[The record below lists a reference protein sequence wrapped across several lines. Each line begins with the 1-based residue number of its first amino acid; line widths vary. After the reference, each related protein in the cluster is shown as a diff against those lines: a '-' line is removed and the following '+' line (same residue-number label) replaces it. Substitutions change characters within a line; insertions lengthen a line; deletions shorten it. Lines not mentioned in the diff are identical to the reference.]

1 MNRNERRQREPV
13 LSARMSDVDAAFLYL
28 ERREI
33 PLHIACVSIFEG
45 PIPFEKFVAG
55 VDSKLHLVP
64 RYRQVVAAA
73 PFNLEHPTWRDAPN
87 FDIRRHMFRVRLKRP
102 GGEAELEDLASRI
115 LSKPLDRRKPLW
127 DLHIVDGLRN
137 GRGALILRMH
147 HALADGIAGTGI
159 LNVIL
164 DPTPEGS
171 PPIRKPRSRPRRS
184 REPERG
190 LLQELGE
197 TLQGALDGLLSAE
210 TGLLEIA
217 AILKSSGGGLLHA
230 LPELL
235 TPVERLPFNRPCGAG
250 RRFCWTG
257 VPFADVQAVRAA
269 AGGTANDVI
278 LTVVSRALA
287 RYVKL
292 HGETVTNRM
301 VRIVC
306 PVNLRGANGDAA
318 LGNRISFL
326 PVMLPLD
333 VRDPVRNLQ
342 AVAAKMEI
350 LKNGGGAQL
359 VGLLASCIGAAPP
372 ILQSLFWSGI
382 PLVTLPLPLLNIICT
397 NIPGSPV
404 PLYAAGKRMLTFYPQ
419 VPTGHDL
426 GVGCAVGSYD
436 GNLFFGLTADTK
448 AAPDVDRLRD
458 FLSVSFDELCR
469 AAGVKKARRPAA
481 PAAKRKKRPR
491 RAAAEPPPQA
501 ETGVPAAAP
510 APDPP
515 PGPPDAAPSPLAATA
530 RSGH

>member
-1 MNRNERRQREPV
+1 MREPA
-13 LSARMSDVDAAFLYL
+13 LSGRMSDVDAAFLYL

-33 PLHIACVSIFEG
+33 PLHIACVSVFEE
-45 PIPFEKFVAG
+45 PIPFEEFVAG
-55 VDSKLHLVP
+55 INSKLHLLP

-73 PFNLEHPTWRDAPN
+73 PYNLEHPTWRKARD
-87 FDIRRHMFRVRLKRP
+87 FDIRAHIFRVRVKRP
-102 GGEAELEDLASRI
+102 GGEAELEELASRI
-115 LSKPLDRRKPLW
+115 LTEPLDRRKPLW
-127 DLHIVDGLRN
+127 DIHVVDGLRN
-137 GRGALILRMH
+137 GRGALILRLH

-159 LNVIL
+159 LSVLL

-171 PPIRKPRSRPRRS
+171 RPIRKPRSRPQGS
-184 REPERG
+184 PTPERG
-190 LLQELGE
+190 LVQALGE
-197 TLQGALDGLLSAE
+197 ALQGALDGLLSADA
-210 TGLLEIA
+210 GLLEIA
-217 AILKSSGGGLLHA
+217 ATLKSSGAGLLHA

-235 TPVERLPFNRPCGAG
+235 TPVQRLPFNRPCGAE
-250 RRFCWTG
+250 RRFCWAG

-278 LTVVSRALA
+278 LAVLTRALA
-287 RYVKL
+287 RYVKA

-306 PVNLRGANGDAA
+306 PVNLRSADQGGGM
-318 LGNRISFL
+318 GNRITFL

-342 AVAAKMEI
+342 TVAAKMEI
-350 LKNGGGAQL
+350 MKSGGGAQL

-372 ILQSLFWSGI
+372 ALQSILWSGL

-404 PLYAAGKRMLTFYPQ
+404 PLYAAGKRMLTCYPH
-419 VPTGHDL
+419 VPTGYDL
-426 GVGCAVGSYD
+426 GVGCAVLSYD
-436 GNLFFGLTADTK
+436 GNLFFGLTADAK

-481 PAAKRKKRPR
+481 AAATRKKRTR
-491 RAAAEPPPQA
+491 RPSAHPPAE
-501 ETGVPAAAP
+501 AP
-510 APDPP
+510 APEPP
-515 PGPPDAAPSPLAATA
+515 PGPPEAIPSPVAASA
-530 RSGH
+530 RSGQ